1 MKPKSKPEVAATIAS
16 ILAALMATKSNPS
29 KAEEEGVPRRE
40 WLSVKTTFSIYYYL
54 DLTRPIYFPLLLAT
68 ASLWTETD
76 DHKELF
82 VWSFLFALIVMMASL
97 LLRLRDYKQI
107 EIQRNELLFRYTFL
121 PDRVR
126 HFDDYDGYVQVLHH
140 EGGSYIYL
148 VKDHKRAETIDLS
161 FYKERHD
168 LYRAISQN
176 LKEIACIDP
185 KKKWFFSHYFF
196 WKRYKY

>member
-1 MKPKSKPEVAATIAS
+1 MNPKSKPEVAATIAS

-29 KAEEEGVPRRE
+29 KAEGEGVPRRE

-54 DLTRPIYFPLLLAT
+54 DLTRPIYFPLLLAA

-97 LLRLRDYKQI
+97 LLRLREYK
-107 EIQRNELLFRYTFL
+107 EIDIQGNELLFHYTFM

-126 HFDDYDGYVQVLHH
+126 RFDDYDGYVYVVHRA
-140 EGGSYIYL
+140 EGGRLYL
-148 VKDHKRAETIDLS
+148 VKDHRRAESIDLG
-161 FYKERHD
+161 FYKDRSA
-168 LYRAISQN
+168 LLRALRQN
-176 LKEIACIDP
+176 LKELDYIDP
-185 KKKWFFSHYFF
+185 QDKWFFSHYFF
-196 WKRYKY
+196 WRRYKY